1 MSLRTNLGRIE
12 WLWWMMETNTDLKE
26 ILANGGAVILPTE
39 TVYGLFARAL
49 DEKAVDYVYELKNRP
64 RDKAM
69 NLNIASY
76 EDILAYSKEQPDYLK
91 KIYDAFLPGPLTIIL
106 KANGQVPKWINSG
119 LTTVGF
125 RLPNHPVTRE
135 LIQAEGPL
143 IGPSANKSGM
153 ASGRYFDQIRAQFDF
168 QVTGYQDDDAL
179 LGLDSTIL
187 DLSVTPAR
195 ILRQGKITKDDLLA
209 ALPELTIE

>member
-1 MSLRTNLGRIE
+1 
-12 WLWWMMETNTDLKE
+12 METNKDLKE
-26 ILANGGAVILPTE
+26 ILANGGAVVLPTE
-39 TVYGLFARAL
+39 TVYGLFAKAMDERA
-49 DEKAVDYVYELKNRP
+49 VNHVYELKNRP

-69 NLNIASY
+69 NLNVASY
-76 EDILAYSKEQPDYLK
+76 EDILSYSKEQPDYLK

-106 KANGQVPKWINSG
+106 KANDQVPKWINSG
-119 LTTVGF
+119 LATVGF
-125 RLPNHPVTRE
+125 RLPAHPVTRE

-153 ASGRYFDQIRAQFDF
+153 ASGRYFDQIREQFDF

-195 ILRQGKITKDDLLA
+195 ILRQGKITKDDLLV

>member
-1 MSLRTNLGRIE
+1 
-12 WLWWMMETNTDLKE
+12 METNKDLKE
-26 ILANGGAVILPTE
+26 ILANGGAVVLPTE
-39 TVYGLFARAL
+39 TVYGLFAKAMDERA
-49 DEKAVDYVYELKNRP
+49 VNHVYELKNRP

-69 NLNIASY
+69 NLNVASY
-76 EDILAYSKEQPDYLK
+76 EDILSYSKEQPDYLK

-106 KANGQVPKWINSG
+106 KANSQVPKWINSG
-119 LTTVGF
+119 LATVGF
-125 RLPNHPVTRE
+125 RLPAHPVTRE
-135 LIQAEGPL
+135 MIQAEGPL

-153 ASGRYFDQIRAQFDF
+153 ASGRYFDQIREQFDF

>member
-1 MSLRTNLGRIE
+1 
-12 WLWWMMETNTDLKE
+12 MMETNKDLKE
-26 ILANGGAVILPTE
+26 ILANGGAVVLPTE
-39 TVYGLFARAL
+39 TVYGLFAKAL
-49 DEKAVDYVYELKNRP
+49 DEKAVNHVYELKNRP

-69 NLNIASY
+69 NLNVASY
-76 EDILAYSKEQPDYLK
+76 EDILSYSKEQPDYLK

-106 KANGQVPKWINSG
+106 KANDQVPKWINSG
-119 LTTVGF
+119 LATVGF
-125 RLPNHPVTRE
+125 RLPAHPVTRE

-153 ASGRYFDQIRAQFDF
+153 ASGRYFDQIREQFDF

-209 ALPELTIE
+209 ALSELTIE

>member
-1 MSLRTNLGRIE
+1 
-12 WLWWMMETNTDLKE
+12 MMETNTDLKE
-26 ILANGGAVILPTE
+26 ILANGGAVVLPTE

-49 DEKAVDYVYELKNRP
+49 DEKAVNHVYELKNRP

-69 NLNIASY
+69 NLNVASY
-76 EDILAYSKEQPDYLK
+76 EDILTYSKEQPDYLK
-91 KIYDAFLPGPLTIIL
+91 KLYDAFLPGPLTIIL

-168 QVTGYQDDDAL
+168 QVTGYQDDDTL

>member
-1 MSLRTNLGRIE
+1 
-12 WLWWMMETNTDLKE
+12 MENKKQLKE
-26 ILANGGAVILPTE
+26 TLANGGAVVLPTE
-39 TVYGLFARAL
+39 TVYGLFAKAL
-49 DEKAVDYVYELKNRP
+49 DESAVNHVYELKNRP

-69 NLNIASY
+69 NLNVASY
-76 EDILAYSKEQPDYLK
+76 EDILTYSKEQPDYLK
-91 KIYDAFLPGPLTIIL
+91 KLYDAFLPGPLTIIL

-119 LTTVGF
+119 LATVGF

-153 ASGRYFDQIRAQFDF
+153 ASGRYFDHIRAQFDF

-187 DLSVTPAR
+187 DLSDTPAR

>member
-1 MSLRTNLGRIE
+1 
-12 WLWWMMETNTDLKE
+12 METNKDLKE
-26 ILANGGAVILPTE
+26 ILANGGAVVLPTE
-39 TVYGLFARAL
+39 TVYGLFAKAMDERA
-49 DEKAVDYVYELKNRP
+49 VNHVYELKNRP

-69 NLNIASY
+69 NLNVASY
-76 EDILAYSKEQPDYLK
+76 EDILSYSKEQPDYLK

-106 KANGQVPKWINSG
+106 KANDQVPKWINSG
-119 LTTVGF
+119 LATVGF
-125 RLPNHPVTRE
+125 RLPAHPVTRE

-153 ASGRYFDQIRAQFDF
+153 ASGRYFDQIREQFDF

-187 DLSVTPAR
+187 DLSVTPTR

>member
-1 MSLRTNLGRIE
+1 
-12 WLWWMMETNTDLKE
+12 MMETNTDLKE
-26 ILANGGAVILPTE
+26 ILANGGAVVLPTE

-69 NLNIASY
+69 NLNVASY
-76 EDILAYSKEQPDYLK
+76 EDILTYSKEQPDYLK
-91 KIYDAFLPGPLTIIL
+91 KLYDAFLPGPLTIIL

-153 ASGRYFDQIRAQFDF
+153 ASGRYFDHIRAQFDF

-187 DLSVTPAR
+187 DLSDTPAR

>member
-1 MSLRTNLGRIE
+1 
-12 WLWWMMETNTDLKE
+12 METNTDLKE
-26 ILANGGAVILPTE
+26 ILANGGAVVLPTE

-69 NLNIASY
+69 NLNVASY

-153 ASGRYFDQIRAQFDF
+153 VSGRYFDQIRAQFDF

>member
-1 MSLRTNLGRIE
+1 
-12 WLWWMMETNTDLKE
+12 METNTDLKA
-26 ILANGGAVILPTE
+26 ILANGGAVVLPTE

-49 DEKAVDYVYELKNRP
+49 DEKAVNHVYELKNRP

-69 NLNIASY
+69 NLNVASY
-76 EDILAYSKEQPDYLK
+76 EDILTYSKEQPDYLK
-91 KIYDAFLPGPLTIIL
+91 KLYDAFLPGPLTIIL
-106 KANGQVPKWINSG
+106 KANSQVPKWINSG

-153 ASGRYFDQIRAQFDF
+153 ASVRYFDHIRAQFDF

>member
-1 MSLRTNLGRIE
+1 
-12 WLWWMMETNTDLKE
+12 METNTDLKE
-26 ILANGGAVILPTE
+26 ILANGGAVVLPTE

-69 NLNIASY
+69 NLNVASY
-76 EDILAYSKEQPDYLK
+76 EDILTYSKEQPDYLK

-153 ASGRYFDQIRAQFDF
+153 ASGHYFDQIRAQFDF